1 MVGNALLLLSLDC
14 VFTSLEH
21 FYSACNGL
29 SDSSAAFV
37 ACVVCFILISIYTT
51 GHIIHMY
58 NITYVYT
65 TDPGFLFHYKAF
77 DQLHEYVVTK

>member
-29 SDSSAAFV
+29 SDSRAALL
-37 ACVVCFILISIYTT
+37 ACVICFILISI
-51 GHIIHMY
+51 
-58 NITYVYT
+58 YT
-65 TDPGFLFHYKAF
+65 TDPGFLFHYGAF
-77 DQLHEYVVTK
+77 GQLHEYVVTK